1 MTRATTFTELYSGKG
16 ILETYLI
23 AEKITRYFTQ
33 DLITLSGILD
43 SAQRPLKVLDL
54 ACGTGVVA
62 EKLHE
67 VLAEQRAGSWKL
79 LCGDISTELTGHV
92 KRKIVEEGWSANTS
106 ARVMDAQST
115 ELPAAELTHVFAA
128 LAWTSFPDTYA
139 ALNDTL
145 RILQPGGTL
154 TLSTWQKTEWLP
166 VLEAAVRTISASPE
180 LPFPTTKEFMSCMN
194 PGWDDEAYVRGRL
207 EQAGFVRVHTT
218 TISQAFHAS
227 TADLYKIAAP
237 VIPIIVSKWW
247 SAAQREAHEAEILP
261 ALGRYLE
268 ETYGAAGLVPQR
280 WTAVFARGEKSE

>member
-1 MTRATTFTELYSGKG
+1 MTRATNFTELYSGKG

-23 AEKITRYFTQ
+23 AEKITRYFTE
-33 DLITLSGILD
+33 DLIALSGVLA
-43 SAQRPLKVLDL
+43 SKQRPLKVLDL
-54 ACGTGVVA
+54 ACGTGVVS

-67 VLAEQRAGSWKL
+67 VLADQPVGCWAL
-79 LCGDISTELTGHV
+79 VCGDISTELTGHV
-92 KRKIVEEGWSANTS
+92 QRKIVEEGWSANSS
-106 ARVMDAQST
+106 ARVMDAQNT

-145 RILQPGGTL
+145 RILKPGGVL
-154 TLSTWQKTEWLP
+154 TISTWQKTEWLP
-166 VLEAAVRTISASPE
+166 VLEAAVRTIPADAA

-207 EQAGFVRVHTT
+207 EEAGFVRVHTT
-218 TISQAFHAS
+218 TISKEFHTS

-247 SAAQREAHEAEILP
+247 SAAQREAHEAAILP
-261 ALGRYLE
+261 ALERYLE
-268 ETYGAAGLVPQR
+268 KTYGATGLVPQR
-280 WTAVFARGEKSE
+280 WTAVFAKGEKRE